1 MQSEQEQLILFG
13 GELGDDVSLIPDDAM
28 LGVVLGLF
36 GDIDYI
42 DP

>member
-1 MQSEQEQLILFG
+1 MDRLQSEQEQLQFEI
-13 GELGDDVSLIPDDAM
+13 GDDVSLIPDDAM
-28 LGVVLGLF
+28 RGVVFSLF